1 MQDLRTLTTTPGA
14 DPGAGLTNGRIE
26 TLFTLKIATDNA
38 AFGDN
43 ELDARATLRYLLVT
57 QVSDG
62 LETNANGGTI
72 RDENGN
78 TVGEWSNSDR
88 EPAAQWGQ
96 LIARHTEE
104 RCGTCHSGSRGT
116 CTQATEHDRAADKVV
131 HYWDPVQV
139 ASGEIIS

>member
-1 MQDLRTLTTTPGA
+1 M
-14 DPGAGLTNGRIE
+14 DPHNHGRPWNQYGRIE

-43 ELDARATLRYLLVT
+43 ESDARATLRYLLVT

-78 TVGEWSNSDR
+78 TVGEWSNSD
-88 EPAAQWGQ
+88 
-96 LIARHTEE
+96 T
-104 RCGTCHSGSRGT
+104 
-116 CTQATEHDRAADKVV
+116 
-131 HYWDPVQV
+131 
-139 ASGEIIS
+139 GESNQC

>member
-1 MQDLRTLTTTPGA
+1 MPGLGL
-14 DPGAGLTNGRIE
+14 PGDIAGNQYGRIE

-62 LETNANGGTI
+62 LETSANGGTI

-78 TVGEWSNSDR
+78 TVGDWVWSNSD
-88 EPAAQWGQ
+88 
-96 LIARHTEE
+96 
-104 RCGTCHSGSRGT
+104 
-116 CTQATEHDRAADKVV
+116 
-131 HYWDPVQV
+131 
-139 ASGEIIS
+139 